1 MTEMMKKRPTLF
13 FFSESGSLS
22 RCAFSNQKKQ
32 TVILYHL
39 CCISPMLYL
48 LVRVNFFGACHM

>member
-13 FFSESGSLS
+13 FQNLEVSPGVLL
-22 RCAFSNQKKQ
+22 
-32 TVILYHL
+32 VIFYHL

-48 LVRVNFFGACHM
+48 LVRMNLFGACHI